1 MAYNED
7 VNINLNILA
16 GALGG
21 ITAISAGMSALT
33 STFGQF
39 GTTAAESFGSL
50 DGILV
55 SATALIGT
63 FTVQA
68 ANAAGEFEQG
78 MKIVQAVSGQTGSAI
93 SQLGEQANKLS
104 VEYRTAIGDIT
115 EGLQTLGRAGLNSA
129 DSQLEVLESGL
140 QTAKLEGR
148 NLNSVLEELIQNT
161 ALLGGNLD
169 SLDFGGQSEYVNS
182 LMVGT
187 SMSAP
192 IDTHDISQTLQYVG
206 GTAAAA
212 GANLEDKEKL
222 EDLMGTIA
230 AFAQKGVT
238 GSMAGTALRA
248 FLTKPASQ
256 DKSVTEGLSSI
267 GLSPDDLW
275 EEDGQKMKNVSD
287 QIALIHKQMERLNLS
302 TMDQLEIWGKIVGP
316 KMGQQMMKLDEDK
329 IKTLTKDIQD
339 ASSAEELATST
350 LSTYNQKINEM
361 GQLSDVVFRGIGS
374 KFIMFFN
381 PVIEIINKFL
391 ELLSNPYINTAVFM
405 GVFAL
410 ISHGI
415 QKAYSMVTT
424 LYHQIREALSGTGQG
439 IQGITP
445 SMNQATN
452 SAARFKNEIYAII
465 DATNTMNSN
474 IANTGTLSGAM
485 QAHLVGKKAATGF
498 LRGYEGEKTLPVNV
512 VGVSDKYTQYF
523 AKPQMGPEHYEA
535 YRLMNDDV
543 FEEGVRE
550 GLSKAEYNALP
561 YQDKKFFEPHA
572 DNKDLYIPRGG
583 GGYGVI
589 SIDDFNRLTDQT
601 KELFYGHR
609 VEGTSEGFRGLS
621 KKERDTFFRPVDE
634 MIVNKD
640 DAFQY
645 LKTSDYHSLSKED
658 KKNFYSQ
665 DFRGTA
671 RFGTAEQMRKEII
684 ESAENLQMW
693 NKDTKEWAALSK
705 EEKEIRLDAERE
717 WRKAK
722 AGEMI
727 DSAKSAGQ
735 DAFGREMF
743 GYATLEKI
751 PDKETLLEKLSR
763 EGAEKSGAMS
773 AAQAKQLQQEVD
785 AAYTQALG
793 RGGRLQRAGLD
804 KLGSY
809 ANQISDGA
817 KRIGNSIKT
826 VHNAIL
832 QGGGS
837 LRRGFSNL
845 QQSINLESGG
855 IRGALRKLWTS
866 ITSEEG
872 GIRRSIARF
881 QRAISIDGIVDGLK
895 NRFAIFAGQLGMSS
909 SRLQALESTAS
920 GVMQEVMDGGTKIA
934 TVNEL
939 ITQCAEKV
947 GVSEQQ
953 FVQLI
958 RSSEALGAK
967 FNELATKKTGAS
979 GDDIGKAMGNVSKQG
994 GRLSGAFGKLVGL
1007 AGGPVSLALM
1017 GLTLAIQ
1024 IAQQAFQDWQKRMQE
1039 ATTELKE
1046 SQSKIKDAEEGIKEA
1061 FKNENEDASE
1071 AELDA
1076 AVTAQ
1081 YSSLYDYNQGD
1092 KNLNDLAETNVDGME
1107 EGVEGLS
1114 ITQEENIS
1122 AVQENTQALIEATAE
1137 YRAASDKVNAELTD
1151 DWFGMNSVSSNLTDQ
1166 LGKWQEQ
1173 LTKKDNDYNTPWYLN
1188 SNRETADGILKNNGP
1203 VLTGSQKDDKYEGSK
1218 EFAGI
1223 FSADIFRFGVEG
1235 GLHQFFGSD
1244 YDTIIGLMESM
1255 DKKIGLQGESSYG
1268 GLQTHAANFAP
1279 QARNAQGKITGID
1292 YQKAAAMQTELK
1304 NNKPLYQQLGRQM
1317 YTYEKAGGFRNTAYN
1332 DVLNKKDKKQAQKMN
1347 KQELRALQN
1356 IRKTLQRIQQLTG
1369 TKLTEANILAMAQLQ
1384 QLADMYQIGIQQV
1397 VPGIDATVARVI
1409 QNGQTQMGIANESAG
1424 SGSGAVSAG
1433 QNAGAIAALLGAYLQ
1448 GKVIEAQ
1455 YEEDR
1460 LSGKLPAGINSLDEY
1475 KNMLGREAKDDI
1487 QAGRDTPAAQALGR
1501 VFNKMGQTAYLTEHG
1516 GEPYD
1521 AEAVKAA
1528 GDRRSASVIEQMR
1541 QNHTNTQDALNTMT
1555 TPGVL
1560 GVYKDK
1566 VLAGYGEAVEQ
1577 ANKGGSGSGGGGGGG
1592 GGGSA
1597 DDSGKNTK
1605 NRVDLVLCNKKE
1617 IPKLNVNLFKKEPNF
1632 TVLNKNFKLRDIKIN
1647 TKDTPKSILDA
1658 VKNGIIDTA
1667 KRMDPKIIQDE
1678 EAVYDPMGATEGTQ
1692 TPSGTTPT
1700 G

>member
-287 QIALIHKQMERLNLS
+287 QIELIHKQMERLNLS

-439 IQGITP
+439 IRGITP

-452 SAARFKNEIYAII
+452 SAARFKSEIYAII

-485 QAHLVGKKAATGF
+485 QAHLVGKKNATGN
-498 LRGYEGEKTLPVNV
+498 LRGYEGDKTLPVNV
-512 VGVSDKYTQYF
+512 VGVSDRYFQYF
-523 AKPQMGPEHYEA
+523 SKPKAPEEYKDA
-535 YRLMNDDV
+535 FGVTPKDGDVSSTAMKDDV
-543 FEEGVRE
+543 IRYLTTSEYKD
-550 GLSKAEYNALP
+550 LSKA
-561 YQDKKFFEPHA
+561 
-572 DNKDLYIPRGG
+572 
-583 GGYGVI
+583 
-589 SIDDFNRLTDQT
+589 
-601 KELFYGHR
+601 
-609 VEGTSEGFRGLS
+609 
-621 KKERDTFFRPVDE
+621 
-634 MIVNKD
+634 
-640 DAFQY
+640 
-645 LKTSDYHSLSKED
+645 D
-658 KKNFYSQ
+658 KKNFTKEEYRAYAQ
-665 DFRGTA
+665 
-671 RFGTAEQMRKEII
+671 FGTLDQAKQDIR
-684 ESAENLQMW
+684 ESAENLRIF
-693 NKDTKEWAALSK
+693 NRESKEWQRLSE
-705 EEKEIRLDAERE
+705 EEKNIRINAERE
-717 WRKAK
+717 YQKAK
-722 AGEMI
+722 EAEMRNAIEPAG
-727 DSAKSAGQ
+727 K
-735 DAFGREMF
+735 DAFGRDIV
-743 GYATLEKI
+743 GYSTIEKK
-751 PDKETLLEKLSR
+751 PPEETLLKHLSR
-763 EGAEKSGAMS
+763 EGATKSGAMS

-817 KRIGNSIKT
+817 RRIGDGIRTIN
-826 VHNAIL
+826 NAIL
-832 QGGGS
+832 QGGRS
-837 LRRGFSNL
+837 LRRGFGNL
-845 QQSINLESGG
+845 QQSINLENGG
-855 IRGALRKLWTS
+855 IRGSLRKLWTS

-881 QRAISIDGIVDGLK
+881 QRAISIDGVVDGLK

-920 GVMQEVMDGGTKIA
+920 GAMKEIMDGGTKIA

-947 GVSEQQ
+947 GVTEQQ

-967 FNELATKKTGAS
+967 FNELATKKTEAS
-979 GDDIGKAMGNVSKQG
+979 GDDIGQAMGNVSRQG
-994 GRLSGAFGKLVGL
+994 GKLSGAFGKLVGL

-1076 AVTAQ
+1076 AVAAQ
-1081 YSSLYDYNQGD
+1081 YNSLYDYNQGD

-1107 EGVEGLS
+1107 EGMEGLS

-1279 QARNAQGKITGID
+1279 QARNAQGKVTGID

-1347 KQELRALQN
+1347 RQELRALQN

-1369 TKLTEANILAMAQLQ
+1369 TKLTESNILAMAQLQ
-1384 QLADMYQIGIQQV
+1384 QLADMYQIGVQQV
-1397 VPGIDATVARVI
+1397 APGIDATVARVT
-1409 QNGQTQMGIANESAG
+1409 QNGQTQMGIANEAAG

-1501 VFNKMGQTAYLTEHG
+1501 VFNKMGQTAYMTEHG

-1560 GVYKDK
+1560 GVYKNQ
-1566 VLAGYGEAVEQ
+1566 VLAGYGEAAEQ
-1577 ANKGGSGSGGGGGGG
+1577 ANKGGSGSGGGGGGGG

-1678 EAVYDPMGATEGTQ
+1678 EAVYDPMGATEGTP